1 MLVKLLAYALVATAI
16 TRLVLGARWKGL
28 SQWFHRL
35 VDLALVSLAIALVL
49 NLVLLAL
56 RRG

>member
-1 MLVKLLAYALVATAI
+1 VKLLAYALVATAI
-16 TRLVLGARWKGL
+16 ARLVLGAKWKGL

-56 RRG
+56 RRA

>member
-1 MLVKLLAYALVATAI
+1 M
-16 TRLVLGARWKGL
+16 GL